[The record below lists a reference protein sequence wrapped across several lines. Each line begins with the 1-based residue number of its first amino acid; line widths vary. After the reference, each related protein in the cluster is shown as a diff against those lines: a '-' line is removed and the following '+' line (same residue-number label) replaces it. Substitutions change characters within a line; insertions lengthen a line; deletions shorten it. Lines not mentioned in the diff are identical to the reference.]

1 MNGDDGTTDDDKPGL
16 RLIPPPPGV
25 DPPKPKPEP
34 ARDHLGRLLPGTSG
48 NPGGRSKKQRDILDR
63 ISGQLDAAVTELG
76 MMLMSPDFEERKF
89 AVETI
94 LKWGL
99 GTPPKR
105 ATTTAQEVPRSEEA
119 RLKALETM
127 LMRFALDGDERAM
140 GKALAALAP
149 EKYGPQQA
157 DATGEATP
165 PTRVVL
171 VAKGEGR
178 PEHLLKKDDP

>member
-1 MNGDDGTTDDDKPGL
+1 MSGDDGTTDDDKPGL
-16 RLIPPPPGV
+16 RLVPPEPAA
-25 DPPKPKPEP
+25 PPKKPEP
-34 ARDHLGRLLPGTSG
+34 IRDHLGRIPPGVSG
-48 NPGGRSKKQRDILDR
+48 NPGGRKKQQRDILDR

-105 ATTTAQEVPRSEEA
+105 ATTTSQEVPRSDEA

-127 LMRFALDGDERAM
+127 LMRFAMDGDERAM

-149 EKYGPQQA
+149 EKYGPRGA
-157 DATGEATP
+157 DDASDASTP

-178 PEHLLKKDDP
+178 PDHLLKKDDP